1 MSGIGG
7 ARAAG
12 ATNSSD
18 RAEKHPRT
26 PAQWYC
32 LVFGA
37 VLLLVGILGF
47 IVDATFD
54 TGGALDGD
62 SLVGFE
68 VNGWHN
74 VVHIASGV
82 FLLAMSPRRASARA
96 GAIGFGVVYGIVA
109 IIGLVDGNDVLTLIP
124 VNPADNVLHIV
135 ISAVGI
141 VSGIVSKGTYD
152 DARDKGVVGTGSD
165 RQASAAAR

>member
-1 MSGIGG
+1 MSTAGTGARPLGG
-7 ARAAG
+7 ARD
-12 ATNSSD
+12 NPQ
-18 RAEKHPRT
+18 PRT

-47 IVDATFD
+47 FVDSTFD

-74 VVHIASGV
+74 LVHIASGA
-82 FLLAMSPRRASARA
+82 FLLAMSPRRASARV
-96 GAIGFGVVYGIVA
+96 GAIAFGVVYGAVA
-109 IIGLVDGNDVLTLIP
+109 IIGLIDGNDVFSLIP

-135 ISAVGI
+135 ISALGI
-141 VSGIVSKGTYD
+141 VSGLVSKGEYEAVGD
-152 DARDKGVVGTGSD
+152 RGVVGTEGN
-165 RQASAAAR
+165 RAGATTR

>member
-1 MSGIGG
+1 MSGSGAG
-7 ARAAG
+7 ARPVG
-12 ATNSSD
+12 AD
-18 RAEKHPRT
+18 REPSQPRT

-47 IVDATFD
+47 FVDSTFD
-54 TGGALDGD
+54 TGGALNGD

-74 VVHIASGV
+74 LVHIASGA
-82 FLLAMSPRRASARA
+82 FLLAVSPRRASARA
-96 GAIGFGVVYGIVA
+96 GAIAFGVVYGAVA
-109 IIGLVDGNDVLTLIP
+109 IIGLIDGNDVLSLIP

-135 ISAVGI
+135 ISALGVT
-141 VSGIVSKGTYD
+141 SGFLSKGTYD
-152 DARDKGVVGTGSD
+152 AAADRGVVGTDG
-165 RQASAAAR
+165 RNAGAPAR

>member
-1 MSGIGG
+1 
-7 ARAAG
+7 
-12 ATNSSD
+12 
-18 RAEKHPRT
+18 
-26 PAQWYC
+26 
-32 LVFGA
+32 

-47 IVDATFD
+47 FVDSTFD

-74 VVHIASGV
+74 LVHIASGL

-109 IIGLVDGNDVLTLIP
+109 IIGLVDGNDVISLIP

-135 ISAVGI
+135 IALAGI
-141 VSGIVSKGTYD
+141 AAGLVSKGTYD
-152 DARDKGVVGTGSD
+152 AVKDRGVVNSERDPG
-165 RQASAAAR
+165 AATAR